1 MKNSY
6 LSNLRT
12 KLSNWFDP
20 LGIKKLKMTKAEL
33 EQEVKI
39 LRQYVV
45 DLKKDKDALT
55 SQLQQTEGQLKM
67 MSLSLKSLNEELTM
81 RRSQDEATKR
91 FNDDSKYY

>member
-6 LSNLRT
+6 LSNLKI
-12 KLSNWFDP
+12 KLNNWFDP
-20 LGIKKLKMTKAEL
+20 FGIKKLKMTKIEL
-33 EQEVKI
+33 EQEIKI

-45 DLKKDKDALT
+45 NLKADKDNLVN
-55 SQLQQTEGQLKM
+55 QLQQSEGQIKM
-67 MSLSLKSLNEELTM
+67 MSLSLESLNEELRM

>member
-6 LSNLRT
+6 LSNLRQ
-12 KLSNWFDP
+12 KLNNWFDP
-20 LGIKKLKMTKAEL
+20 FGIKKLKMTKVEL
-33 EQEVKI
+33 EQEVKT

-45 DLKKDKDALT
+45 NLKADKDNLFN
-55 SQLQQTEGQLKM
+55 QLQQAEGQLKM
-67 MSLSLKSLNEELTM
+67 MSLSLKSLNEELQM

>member
-1 MKNSY
+1 
-6 LSNLRT
+6 
-12 KLSNWFDP
+12 
-20 LGIKKLKMTKAEL
+20 MTKTEL

>member
-6 LSNLRT
+6 LSNLKI

-20 LGIKKLKMTKAEL
+20 LGIKKLKMTKIEL
-33 EQEVKI
+33 EQEIKI

-45 DLKKDKDALT
+45 SLKADKDNLVN
-55 SQLQQTEGQLKM
+55 QLQQSEGQIKM
-67 MSLSLKSLNEELTM
+67 MSLSLESLNEELRM

>member
-6 LSNLRT
+6 LSNLKQ

-20 LGIKKLKMTKAEL
+20 LGINKLKMTKAES
-33 EQEVKI
+33 EQEIKT

-45 DLKKDKDALT
+45 NLKADKDNIFN
-55 SQLQQTEGQLKM
+55 QLQQAEGQLKM
-67 MSLSLKSLNEELTM
+67 MSLSLESLNEELRM

>member
-6 LSNLRT
+6 LPNLKT

-39 LRQYVV
+39 LRQYVIN
-45 DLKKDKDALT
+45 LKADKDNLT
-55 SQLQQTEGQLKM
+55 SQLQQAEGQLKM
-67 MSLSLKSLNEELTM
+67 MSLSLESLNEELRI

>member
-6 LSNLRT
+6 LSNLRQ
-12 KLSNWFDP
+12 KLNNWFDP
-20 LGIKKLKMTKAEL
+20 FGIKKLKMTKVEL
-33 EQEVKI
+33 EQEVKT

-45 DLKKDKDALT
+45 NLKADKDNL
-55 SQLQQTEGQLKM
+55 SNQLQQAEGQLKM
-67 MSLSLKSLNEELTM
+67 MSLSLKSLNEELQM

>member
-6 LSNLRT
+6 LSNLRK

-20 LGIKKLKMTKAEL
+20 FGIKKLKMTKAEL
-33 EQEVKI
+33 EQEVKT

-45 DLKKDKDALT
+45 NLKADKDNLIN
-55 SQLQQTEGQLKM
+55 QLQQAEGQIRM
-67 MSLSLKSLNEELTM
+67 MSLSLKSLNEELNM

>member
-6 LSNLRT
+6 LSNLKI
-12 KLSNWFDP
+12 KLSNWFDIF
-20 LGIKKLKMTKAEL
+20 GIKKLKMTKAEL

-45 DLKKDKDALT
+45 NLKTDNDRLNK
-55 SQLQQTEGQLKM
+55 QLQQTEGQIKM
-67 MSLSLKSLNEELTM
+67 MSISLESVNKELNL

>member
-1 MKNSY
+1 
-6 LSNLRT
+6 
-12 KLSNWFDP
+12 
-20 LGIKKLKMTKAEL
+20 MTKAEL

-45 DLKKDKDALT
+45 DLKKDKDILT
-55 SQLQQTEGQLKM
+55 NQLQQTEGQLKM

-81 RRSQDEATKR
+81 RRSQDKATKR

>member
-6 LSNLRT
+6 LSNLKT

-20 LGIKKLKMTKAEL
+20 LGIKKLKMTKTEL
-33 EQEVKI
+33 EQEVKT

-45 DLKKDKDALT
+45 SLKTDNNNLT
-55 SQLQQTEGQLKM
+55 NQLQQVEGQLKM
-67 MSLSLKSLNEELTM
+67 MSLSLESLNEELKM

>member
-1 MKNSY
+1 
-6 LSNLRT
+6 
-12 KLSNWFDP
+12 
-20 LGIKKLKMTKAEL
+20 MTKAEL

>member
-1 MKNSY
+1 
-6 LSNLRT
+6 
-12 KLSNWFDP
+12 
-20 LGIKKLKMTKAEL
+20 MTKAEL

-45 DLKKDKDALT
+45 DLKKDKDILT

>member
-1 MKNSY
+1 
-6 LSNLRT
+6 
-12 KLSNWFDP
+12 
-20 LGIKKLKMTKAEL
+20 MTKAEL

-45 DLKKDKDALT
+45 NLKTDNDRLNK
-55 SQLQQTEGQLKM
+55 QLQQTEGQIKM
-67 MSLSLKSLNEELTM
+67 MSISLESVNKELNL

>member
-6 LSNLRT
+6 LSNLKQ
-12 KLSNWFDP
+12 KLNNWFD
-20 LGIKKLKMTKAEL
+20 LFGIKKLKMIKAEL

-45 DLKKDKDALT
+45 SLKADKDNL
-55 SQLQQTEGQLKM
+55 SNQLQQAEGQLKM
-67 MSLSLKSLNEELTM
+67 MSLSLESLNEELRM
-81 RRSQDEATKR
+81 RRSQDNATKR

>member
-1 MKNSY
+1 MIDLFN
-6 LSNLRT
+6 
-12 KLSNWFDP
+12 
-20 LGIKKLKMTKAEL
+20 IKKLKMTKAEL

-45 DLKKDKDALT
+45 NLKTDNDRLNK
-55 SQLQQTEGQLKM
+55 QLQQTEGQIKM
-67 MSLSLKSLNEELTM
+67 MSISLESVNKELNL